1 MLLFFITSLFLMT
14 CSCVDLEN
22 SIFFYFHSRINQYY
36 PGPTGK
42 LKYCLIVTP
51 FPKEFSDSAHI
62 VEFKTY
68 TVDYC
73 FRLLYMMSLFVQFR

>member
-1 MLLFFITSLFLMT
+1 MLLFFIPSLFLMT

-22 SIFFYFHSRINQYY
+22 YIFYFHF
-36 PGPTGK
+36 GPTGK

-51 FPKEFSDSAHI
+51 FPKEFYESVHI

-73 FRLLYMMSLFVQFR
+73 FCLLYIMSLFVKFR